1 MNPLLAASS
10 WPPVVQTA
18 IGAVAAIA
26 GGAFA
31 QWFTWQKSRRAL
43 AVAFQCVVKSSN
55 FRLARQTIAQ
65 GKVPPAEASFAI
77 FEANVAKI
85 GLLPVDLA
93 GKVCAVL
100 L

>member
-31 QWFTWQKSRRAL
+31 QCSLGRERRAL
-43 AVAFQCVVKSSN
+43 ATAAFAAEIQCVVKSSN

-77 FEANVAKI
+77 FEASLHQTEKI
-85 GLLPVDLA
+85 VR
-93 GKVCAVL
+93 
-100 L
+100 

>member
-31 QWFTWQKSRRAL
+31 QWFTWQRATRLSYSRVRCGNPMRRQIQQ
-43 AVAFQCVVKSSN
+43 FSS
-55 FRLARQTIAQ
+55 
-65 GKVPPAEASFAI
+65 
-77 FEANVAKI
+77 
-85 GLLPVDLA
+85 
-93 GKVCAVL
+93 CAPDDRTR
-100 L
+100 